1 MAKTYR
7 VVRIKL
13 NQLVK
18 ENVHMIALFKRYRSD
33 KYFSEFLPTR
43 RRQKSTGIDMEQN
56 NLRHCHPY
64 LTIGEMSTN

>member
-1 MAKTYR
+1 MAKAYR

-43 RRQKSTGIDMEQN
+43 RRQTSTGIDMEQN
-56 NLRHCHPY
+56 YVTVPY